1 MGKAGELEIGRGS
14 RCVRFTRLR
23 QRWWPEQGILKADVV
38 GYYRRVAPVLVPHLR
53 NRPFTMKRHYNGPR
67 SPFEWVKDAPQ
78 ELPDW
83 IPVSP
88 QPARSRRGARVR
100 GRGRGG
106 TRACVGRAR
115 DGRAIAGTQARRLRR
130 YKDERSRAAGR
141 RALLAA
147 PAPAGAGRDAAAL
160 GRAGRAARSRDAWD
174 ARRARAGRAG
184 GRSRG
189 AAPPRAAAPR
199 DGACGARL
207 T

>member
-67 SPFEWVKDAPQ
+67 SPFEWVKDAPP

-88 QPARSRRGARVR
+88 QPARSRRGALVR
-100 GRGRGG
+100 YPLLTTSLPCCGRSSSGASIC
-106 TRACVGRAR
+106 T
-115 DGRAIAGTQARRLRR
+115 
-130 YKDERSRAAGR
+130 SGR
-141 RALLAA
+141 RESTSLSGRTSSCSTSTR
-147 PAPAGAGRDAAAL
+147 PACRLPTSC
-160 GRAGRAARSRDAWD
+160 AARCS
-174 ARRARAGRAG
+174 
-184 GRSRG
+184 
-189 AAPPRAAAPR
+189 
-199 DGACGARL
+199 
-207 T
+207 